1 MTMLSKLKVIC
12 LPCGQSA
19 GLLLAV
25 ALGAAILFSGQP
37 PTGSTSNEAAAA
49 AASEDEENPHV
60 WTPQTKSVAVF
71 KNGLGFFMREGEV
84 KLRQGWCVGE
94 HIPPATFGT
103 LAIYAISEKEVVD
116 IVGSGP
122 GEVVEFD
129 GRDAPDDPA
138 TKRARLEAS
147 LNLKLELQ
155 YRQKGQ
161 DRTAAGKLVSVAA
174 DFVVLDTGTNNVA
187 VPTEGIRRM
196 QVLELPLRVHV
207 AGEAEKPPETVNLGM
222 AYLRK
227 GITWVPEYTLKV
239 LDDKTAELT
248 LRGTLVN
255 QAEDL
260 IHTDVHLVV
269 GVPHFVHTD
278 YMAPIAVGQ
287 VLRTIGS
294 AVAAQTQSVP
304 QAVLSQQMVNRA
316 VIVSNAST
324 APQFDRPEGVVQ
336 VPVDVPGGNLA
347 GATGNL
353 PQMGGAAATDYTVY
367 TKNDVTLRRGEK
379 AIVTLFT
386 RKITYSHIYRWSPPE
401 QMGHSLVLHNRSD
414 TAWTTGPCLAISE
427 QRPLSEDLLKYT
439 PKGGNG
445 ELPVTTSINV
455 AHYKTE
461 REIER
466 KLKAHSVHTTYFDL
480 VTLEG
485 ELKLR
490 NFEKRTV
497 DIVITNPLPGKPLEA
512 GEKGTL
518 STDSTKLKL
527 EDRQGSVSWHVKL
540 EPGEER
546 TLTYIYERYVRSM

>member
-1 MTMLSKLKVIC
+1 MTIVSKLKALC
-12 LPCGQSA
+12 PPCGQSM
-19 GLLLAV
+19 GVLLAV
-25 ALGAAILFSGQP
+25 ALGAAFLFSGQP
-37 PTGSTSNEAAAA
+37 PTGSRTNEAAAA
-49 AASEDEENPHV
+49 AAEDDDEENPHV
-60 WTPQTKSVAVF
+60 WEPQTKSVAVF
-71 KNGLGFFMREGEV
+71 KNGLGFFIREGEV
-84 KLRQGWCVGE
+84 KLREGWCVGE

-103 LAIYAISEKEVVD
+103 LAIYATSEEEAVD

-129 GRDAPDDPA
+129 GRDAPDDLA
-138 TKRARLEAS
+138 SKRARLQSS

-161 DRTAAGKLVSVAA
+161 DRTAAGRLVSVAD

-187 VPTEGIRRM
+187 VPTDGIQRM
-196 QVLELPLRVHV
+196 QILELPLRVHV
-207 AGEAEKPPETVNLGM
+207 AGEAEEPPETVNLGM

-227 GITWVPEYTLKV
+227 GITWVPDYTLKV

-304 QAVLSQQMVNRA
+304 QAVLSQQVMSRA
-316 VIVSNAST
+316 AIVSNATT
-324 APQFDRPEGVVQ
+324 APQFDRPAGVVET
-336 VPVDVPGGNLA
+336 PVGQPGGNLA

-379 AIVTLFT
+379 AIITLFT
-386 RKITYSHIYRWSPPE
+386 RKITYSHIYRWSPPG
-401 QMGHSLVLHNRSD
+401 QMGHSLVLHNRTD

-427 QRPLSEDLLKYT
+427 QRPLSEDLMKYT

-445 ELPVTTSINV
+445 
-455 AHYKTE
+455 
-461 REIER
+461 
-466 KLKAHSVHTTYFDL
+466 
-480 VTLEG
+480 
-485 ELKLR
+485 
-490 NFEKRTV
+490 
-497 DIVITNPLPGKPLEA
+497 
-512 GEKGTL
+512 
-518 STDSTKLKL
+518 
-527 EDRQGSVSWHVKL
+527 
-540 EPGEER
+540 
-546 TLTYIYERYVRSM
+546 